1 MAKMIDLKP
10 NYNGEAKVWEKLNE
24 YLPND
29 MVVYN
34 QREINGREYDFCVL
48 AENLGILIIE
58 VKGWISN
65 KLKVNGVDDIEVDG
79 YVDSQGSPK
88 NKQEHIA
95 LQCLIK

>member
-1 MAKMIDLKP
+1 MNI
-10 NYNGEAKVWEKLNE
+10 
-24 YLPND
+24 LPND
-29 MVVYN
+29 
-34 QREINGREYDFCVL
+34 NGCLQSKRNKRTRVMIFCVL

-88 NKQEHIA
+88 KQARAYRFAMLNK
-95 LQCLIK
+95 